1 MNKLK
6 LTPTQK
12 IVLKLIQDD
21 MKFIYN
27 VIKDMEARKEYNFTI
42 ALLPYMAL
50 VYKESYKWCKKIKEL
65 KKSIPINIPNEI
77 ELYSEYYR
85 EYNKL
90 LKNDIITINNNYE
103 YQFNKTK
110 NYFEKNR
117 SNFSKKLGIYKTY
130 GVGTYQDSITKKL
143 PIYNTIYFSILIP
156 KFSWDNL
163 NETSKDL
170 YRIAEHI
177 GKFFGIFLHPYEDRL
192 TNNITSIKIVDYDF
206 GPRTSPFQNEY
217 SDKFLIFDLLCKCN
231 FVLYGL
237 NNFTSTLL
245 TTKLRFSYNLYF
257 YICESIDKINNYY
270 NTDFTINNK
279 YKDDELRSAFMHYG
293 IWKIVKD
300 KVDPL
305 DSFGGMTN
313 ISLDIEWNSLLI
325 FTLSEIKSF
334 SLQLDNYLSKNKLS
348 HNFSIFNKDLTKK

>member
-21 MKFIYN
+21 MIFIYN

-50 VYKESYKWCKKIKEL
+50 VYKEAYKWCKKIKEF

-85 EYNKL
+85 EYNKF

-110 NYFEKNR
+110 KYFEKDRN
-117 SNFSKKLGIYKTY
+117 NFSKKLGIYKTY
-130 GVGTYQDSITKKL
+130 GVGTYKDRLTKKS
-143 PIYNTIYFSILIP
+143 PIYNTIYFSVLIP
-156 KFSWDNL
+156 KFSWNNL
-163 NETSKDL
+163 SEIGKDL
-170 YRIAEHI
+170 YKITKNI
-177 GKFFGIFLHPYEDRL
+177 GEFFGIFIHPYKDRL
-192 TNNITSIKIVDYDF
+192 TNNIKSIKIVDYDF
-206 GPRTSPFQNEY
+206 GPRTSPFHNEY
-217 SDKFLIFDLLCKCN
+217 SDEFLIFDLLCKSN

-237 NNFTSTLL
+237 NNFTTTLL

-257 YICESIDKINNYY
+257 YICESIAKINNYY

-279 YKDDELRSAFMHYG
+279 YKDDELRSAFRYMANC
-293 IWKIVKD
+293 KR
-300 KVDPL
+300 
-305 DSFGGMTN
+305 
-313 ISLDIEWNSLLI
+313 
-325 FTLSEIKSF
+325 
-334 SLQLDNYLSKNKLS
+334 
-348 HNFSIFNKDLTKK
+348 